1 MTNPIKIELGGKE
14 RIIRFNQYANIE
26 LYKLLFENGFASPD
40 MSLLLDKCNEMI
52 NQNHMLFY
60 KALIYSGIVG
70 NDYASNLFK
79 PTATIEEV
87 GEWVGQMSQEELTD
101 FFMKVWN
108 TFFEEMGVN
117 LERLKELDAE
127 EDTTAEKKK

>member
-26 LYKLLFENGFASPD
+26 LYKLLFDNGFESPD
-40 MSLLLDKCNEMI
+40 MSLLLDKCNDMI
-52 NQNHMLFY
+52 KQNYMLFY

-79 PTATIEEV
+79 PSASIEEV
-87 GEWVGQMSQEELTD
+87 GEWVGQMSQEELTE

-117 LERLKELDAE
+117 LEKIKELEAEDA
-127 EDTTAEKKK
+127 TAEKKK

>member
-26 LYKLLFENGFASPD
+26 LYKLLFDNGFESPD
-40 MSLLLDKCNEMI
+40 MSLLLDKCNNMI
-52 NQNHMLFY
+52 KQNYMLFY

-79 PTATIEEV
+79 PSASIEEV
-87 GEWVGQMSQEELTD
+87 GEWVGQMSQEELTE

-117 LERLKELDAE
+117 LEKIKELEA
-127 EDTTAEKKK
+127 EDTTTEKKK

>member
-1 MTNPIKIELGGKE
+1 MTNPILIELGGKE
-14 RIIRFNQYANIE
+14 RVIRFNQYANIE
-26 LYKLLFENGFASPD
+26 LYKLLFDDGFKNPD
-40 MSLLLDKCNEMI
+40 MNLLLDKCNDMI
-52 NQNHMLFY
+52 KQNYMLFY

-79 PTATIEEV
+79 PSATIEEV
-87 GEWVGQMSQEELTD
+87 GEWVGQMSQEELRD

-117 LERLKELDAE
+117 LEKIKELE
-127 EDTTAEKKK
+127 SEDSEDEKKK

>member
-26 LYKLLFENGFASPD
+26 LYKLLFDNGFESPD
-40 MSLLLDKCNEMI
+40 MSLLLDKCNDMI
-52 NQNHMLFY
+52 KQNYMLFY

-79 PTATIEEV
+79 PSSSIEEV
-87 GEWVGQMSQEELTD
+87 GEWVGQMSQEELTE

-117 LERLKELDAE
+117 LEKIKELEAEDA
-127 EDTTAEKKK
+127 TAEKKK